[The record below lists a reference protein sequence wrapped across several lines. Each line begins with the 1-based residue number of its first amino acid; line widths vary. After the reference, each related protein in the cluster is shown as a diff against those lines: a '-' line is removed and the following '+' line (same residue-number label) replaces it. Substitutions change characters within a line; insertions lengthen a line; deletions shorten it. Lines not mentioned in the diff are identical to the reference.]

1 MRTTGAQ
8 TELVFVYGGGATPM
22 LSQSHLRE
30 KLAAKLRNFNGGDDL
45 PIIWINPEYA
55 QVMNMEGLK
64 LILTAITKD

>member
-1 MRTTGAQ
+1 
-8 TELVFVYGGGATPM
+8 M